1 MKRGPY
7 KSYLN
12 PGGSGIMPRSTF
24 YGKLKK
30 YRTDIANTN
39 DQISNQNVYDDD
51 DTNANVP
58 SCHKEILVDDS
69 FSIDS
74 AAETDVSSNNQQTL
88 TTTHSLYNS
97 WLFEDFN
104 EQSFHEEIWFDAENS
119 SLIDDHNMD
128 YNNEASEEVN
138 EVKDENFSY
147 HKPLCNCSTITQG
160 EALMMTLALGAEES
174 LPWKTIIAILSM
186 INTLFQNDVVPASK
200 YKLFEILKL
209 NEDILVYHLYC
220 NDCHHYF
227 GAQKKFSKDKFQC
240 PICGDDDDDDDD
252 DDEQSPDICYFL
264 TFDISLQLKSM
275 LEDEEVQKVLMKNI
289 LRKNCNNNSNDL
301 RSMRDGEIY
310 KQLSMENNPFST
322 EYNFSYTF
330 NTGGCKPSTS
340 RKHSVWPIYIYIN
353 DLSPKLNSKHMIMAG
368 LWVNKKEPDMLLFL
382 QPFVNEANKLSEK
395 GIEWKLQQQTIT
407 SKFIPICASVDSVA
421 RCMILNMKEYDG
433 TYGCTFCEHPTE
445 CVDNFQKFSM
455 TMIVPK
461 ERTDK
466 SIKNQMVQTAEIQE
480 GNDVMGVLGPS
491 PLMNLDYFNIADGMS
506 PDYID
511 AVLLGVIK
519 EHTEILLSSLGE
531 DYYVGNPN
539 QLEVLN
545 TRLSSFKHPTCIT
558 RSPPTLTDR
567 KMWKATEWRS
577 WLLFYS
583 LICFKGILPQK
594 YFDHLAILVEAIHIL
609 LSDKINY
616 DELDMVDSMIIRY
629 AVTYQEYFGKHAMTY
644 NIHLLLHMVKSVLKL
659 GPLSYHNTFIF
670 ENENQFLMKLPNNTK
685 NITIQIARRYLF
697 QKALSPLKSKINIS
711 GPFLQFC
718 ERNLTGCLKNIFEI
732 DGCILIDKG
741 KEYYLNDNEQKLVNR
756 LDKCKSFNRII
767 YNRKRYTSKSY
778 CPWEKID
785 DSVILLKND
794 KIGIINNICYFNSHE
809 NEKKIYIFYEEVIRL
824 RKYFYSS
831 KNVTVQSIEE
841 CIITKNLQ
849 FCEVKMILRPC
860 MLTAV
865 QSKHYVIFVP
875 PGCYGD

>member
-616 DELDMVDSMIIRY
+616 DELDMALFVS
-629 AVTYQEYFGKHAMTY
+629 
-644 NIHLLLHMVKSVLKL
+644 KS
-659 GPLSYHNTFIF
+659 F
-670 ENENQFLMKLPNNTK
+670 
-685 NITIQIARRYLF
+685 ITI
-697 QKALSPLKSKINIS
+697 KN